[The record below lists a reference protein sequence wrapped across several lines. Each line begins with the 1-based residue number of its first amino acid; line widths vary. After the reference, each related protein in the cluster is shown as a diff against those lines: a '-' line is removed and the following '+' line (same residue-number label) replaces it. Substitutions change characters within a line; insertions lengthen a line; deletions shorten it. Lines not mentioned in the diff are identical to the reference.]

1 MKSAIYSFMA
11 ISDNSMVASV
21 KLAKFL
27 SFTLQLPLT
36 SDARTLDKDLD
47 VLIIVNGAYAF
58 AKHLQE
64 LHDAVV
70 GAGKIVWVQ
79 QDYSIVP
86 PINNGEAQSPFRKA
100 FVERREAGKSHLE
113 FWTTCEKESKATP
126 LSTYINWN
134 CLSMQ
139 TKPVPRMMSSN
150 DVVYYGSYRVGRK
163 QAFDR
168 YFKEP
173 RCKMIIS
180 SPSKNFKE
188 IYQHP
193 EIQHV
198 GVQDDLL
205 KWLSERG
212 MGLYLE
218 DNKSH
223 KEYHSPP
230 NRFYEM
236 LSAQLP
242 MVFEEA
248 AGTTLRKAGYD
259 PSDYVVRNPLEI
271 SRRLDQRDKISV
283 AQRNRWWQVASTE
296 RQALPKKI
304 QQAWAKI
311 KGD

>member
-1 MKSAIYSFMA
+1 MKSTIYSFIA

-21 KLAKFL
+21 KLARFL
-27 SFTLQLPLT
+27 SGTLQLPLT
-36 SDARTLDKDLD
+36 SDARELEKDLD

-70 GAGKIVWVQ
+70 GAKRIVWVQ

-86 PINNGEAQSPFRKA
+86 PINNGQAQSPFRRA
-100 FVERREAGKSHLE
+100 FVERREQGKSHLE
-113 FWTTCEKESKATP
+113 FWTTCEKESSATP
-126 LSTYINWN
+126 LSMYINWN
-134 CLSMQ
+134 CLSMLSV
-139 TKPVPRMMSSN
+139 PVPRTMTHN
-150 DVVYYGSYRVGRK
+150 DVAYYGSYRVGRK

-180 SPSKNFKE
+180 SPSKNFQE
-188 IYQHP
+188 HYQHP
-193 EIQHV
+193 DIQHV

-223 KEYHSPP
+223 REYHSPP

-242 MVFEEA
+242 MAFEEA

-259 PSDYVVRNPLEI
+259 PSEYVVRNPLEI
-271 SRRLDQRDKISV
+271 SRRIDQQGKISK
-283 AQRNRWWQVASTE
+283 AQHDRWWQVASVE
-296 RQALPKKI
+296 RQNLPKKI
-304 QQAWAKI
+304 QQAWSTLSK
-311 KGD
+311 